1 MLHVLLHSQ
10 CLKHSIFR
18 TVIKDNLK
26 TPHQFRRNSSQ
37 RISSSSAPLTS
48 TLVFLLFM
56 IICCI
61 LHLKPLPAIRC
72 LFPRLRLRLQ
82 DVRTRNPALRH
93 ASALL
98 FSPRPI
104 LSQRLRHK
112 ISAISRFKHCSQR
125 ESVLFQRKGAANRQR
140 PFTFSINNLFL
151 SDNNVPSSICHH
163 PPDLLFRLQY
173 DRSKDFPTNSIHS
186 ILHHRYAH
194 S

>member
-1 MLHVLLHSQ
+1 MKKGTCPFFHP
-10 CLKHSIFR
+10 I
-18 TVIKDNLK
+18 
-26 TPHQFRRNSSQ
+26 
-37 RISSSSAPLTS
+37 RIIWTIYSSSAPLTS

-98 FSPRPI
+98 FSPRPN

-112 ISAISRFKHCSQR
+112 ISAISRYKHCSQR
-125 ESVLFQRKGAANRQR
+125 ESVLFQRKDAANRQR

-151 SDNNVPSSICHH
+151 SDRNLFLSDNNVPSNIFHH
-163 PPDLLFRLQY
+163 QPDPWISLSC
-173 DRSKDFPTNSIHS
+173 DPTKESPTNSIH
-186 ILHHRYAH
+186 ILLRHRYAH

>member
-1 MLHVLLHSQ
+1 
-10 CLKHSIFR
+10 
-18 TVIKDNLK
+18 
-26 TPHQFRRNSSQ
+26 
-37 RISSSSAPLTS
+37 
-48 TLVFLLFM
+48 M

-112 ISAISRFKHCSQR
+112 ISAISRLKHCSQR
-125 ESVLFQRKGAANRQR
+125 ESVLFQKKDVANRQR

-151 SDNNVPSSICHH
+151 SDNNVPSSICHR
-163 PPDLLFRLQY
+163 PPDPWIPLPC
-173 DRSKDFPTNSIHS
+173 DPTKESPTNSIH
-186 ILHHRYAH
+186 ILLRHRYAH